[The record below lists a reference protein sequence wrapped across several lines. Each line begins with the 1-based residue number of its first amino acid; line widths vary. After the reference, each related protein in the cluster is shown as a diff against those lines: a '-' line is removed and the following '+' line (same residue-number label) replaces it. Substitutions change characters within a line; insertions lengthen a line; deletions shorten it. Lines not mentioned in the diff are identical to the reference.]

1 MNMNKLHELLTLVL
15 LLFLFSQCKQG
26 VEESIDV
33 SSPDGEITV
42 TFMLSEGVP
51 YFQISRSGKDEKKK
65 LYCPEI
71 G

>member
-1 MNMNKLHELLTLVL
+1 MNMNKLHKFLTLVL
-15 LLFLFSQCKQG
+15 LLLLFSQCKQG

-51 YFQISRSGKDEKKK
+51 YF
-65 LYCPEI
+65 
-71 G
+71 